1 MRGFLFPVLL
11 LSALCLAEVSG
22 DLVAGYLDAL
32 GENMAYQR
40 EGNEFILLAAVD
52 DTTQV
57 PYMYILVDPEMEGC
71 LLVALTPGIVPE
83 SGAGRTAALETL
95 SALNWDNTWVKYAV
109 DPESNEVSA
118 MYTFSTED
126 GLGEEAFS
134 VMLNLLLGTVDE
146 DWETLS
152 GL

>member
-1 MRGFLFPVLL
+1 MRGSLFILAL
-11 LSALCLAEVSG
+11 LSALSLAVVSG

-32 GENMAYQR
+32 GENMTYER

-52 DTTQV
+52 DTTDV

-71 LLVALTPGIVPE
+71 LLVALTPGVVPA
-83 SGAGRTAALETL
+83 SGAGRTTALETL
-95 SALNWDNTWVKYAV
+95 SELNWNNTWVKYAL
-109 DPESNEVSA
+109 DPTTNEVSA

-152 GL
+152 SL